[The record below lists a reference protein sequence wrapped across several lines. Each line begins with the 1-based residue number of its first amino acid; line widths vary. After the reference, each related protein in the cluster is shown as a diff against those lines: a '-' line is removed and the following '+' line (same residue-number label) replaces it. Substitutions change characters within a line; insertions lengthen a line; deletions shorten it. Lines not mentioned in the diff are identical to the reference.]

1 IKKPTNAGD
10 KKSDVKLTA
19 SGLDN
24 GGNVISNVAE
34 GKKDTDAVNVKQLK
48 DTVNAAATDVVS
60 NDGSIDVMGEVDA
73 VTGKNTYDLSVK
85 TSAITVKAGNQEAA
99 SDGNNGYVKAD
110 DVVNAINKTTKA
122 ARTEVTD
129 GRNTQVVATT
139 GENGQDI
146 YNVSVSGL
154 PMEYATEDGK
164 SIINMGGNFYL
175 EEPAA
180 DGSIK
185 LIPVVNAK
193 GKFSTKTQNPDG
205 SVTLKPLAVKVNLAN
220 EAPMVLGNV
229 AEGVADTDAVNV
241 KQLKSA
247 KTEVESTDHSVVIKE
262 RQGDNQQI
270 VYDLTVAKTKLTAS
284 EDKRTISAEDK
295 GNHFATGDEVAAA
308 INTATAAARTE
319 VEAGKNV
326 KVTSKTGAN
335 GQNIYKVSVSGD
347 LSDITSISNGDTK
360 VSLGKDEQGN
370 PVVNMN
376 GARITN
382 IGDGSAEG
390 DVVNVRQ
397 LNTVVSSLNAGFNQ
411 LSKDI
416 GRVDVNARAGIA
428 SAGAMANLPQVNLP
442 GKGAISVSS
451 AQYRG
456 QAAYAIGYSKI
467 SDNGKWVIRAS
478 VSSNTQRDTMIGGGA
493 SFVW

>member
-1 IKKPTNAGD
+1 KKPTNAGD

-376 GARITN
+376 GA
-382 IGDGSAEG
+382 
-390 DVVNVRQ
+390 
-397 LNTVVSSLNAGFNQ
+397 
-411 LSKDI
+411 
-416 GRVDVNARAGIA
+416 
-428 SAGAMANLPQVNLP
+428 
-442 GKGAISVSS
+442 
-451 AQYRG
+451 
-456 QAAYAIGYSKI
+456 
-467 SDNGKWVIRAS
+467 
-478 VSSNTQRDTMIGGGA
+478 
-493 SFVW
+493 